1 MDNTKTAQTPEPQ
14 PQKEEE
20 IIKAVSAPSVFAR
33 ETLLYVEET
42 GYIKNGTE
50 AQPADGRPKGYL
62 LLYVIAEEGRLEYQ
76 GQCYRLKPH
85 DVIFIDC
92 AKRHRYA
99 PAPGAGWEV
108 IYLRFSGSAA
118 PGYEKYITDH
128 TSCPVFSIDNQK
140 TVQSLFW
147 QIHSLHSKQADY
159 SELLISM
166 NIIRILTEICMFH
179 LSAPVQAAQYP
190 DVVNYVF
197 HHLNTFY
204 MEKITLDMLAEKFF
218 VNKHYLMREFK
229 RCAGKSIM
237 EYLTEVRLS
246 KAKNLLRYSSK
257 SIEEIAAETGF
268 CHATHFIRTFRRVE
282 QVTPLF
288 YRKQWTI

>member
-1 MDNTKTAQTPEPQ
+1 MENTKLPQTHTE
-14 PQKEEE
+14 KE
-20 IIKAVSAPSVFAR
+20 IIKTVSAPSVFAK
-33 ETLLYVEET
+33 ETLLYAEET
-42 GYIKNGTE
+42 CYIKNGTD
-50 AQPADGRPKGYL
+50 PNPVDGKQKGYL
-62 LLYVIAEEGRLEYQ
+62 LLYILAENGKLEYQ
-76 GQCYRLKPH
+76 GQHYFLKAH
-85 DVIFIDC
+85 DVIFLDC
-92 AKRHRYA
+92 TKKHRYS
-99 PAPGAGWEV
+99 PVSDTGWEV
-108 IYLRFSGSAA
+108 IFFYFSGAAA
-118 PGYEKYITDH
+118 PGYYKYVADH
-128 TSCPVFSIDNQK
+128 TNCPVFSIDNKK

-147 QIHSLHSKQADY
+147 QIHSLHNKQADY

-166 NIIRILTEICMFH
+166 NITRILTEICMFH
-179 LSAPVQAAQYP
+179 LSEPVQSAQYP

-197 HHLNTFY
+197 YHLNTFY
-204 MEKITLDMLAEKFF
+204 MDKITLDMLAEKFF

-268 CHATHFIRTFRRVE
+268 CHATHFIRTFRKSE

-288 YRKQWTI
+288 YRKQWSI

>member
-1 MDNTKTAQTPEPQ
+1 MENPKMVQTHQTQAEP
-14 PQKEEE
+14 E
-20 IIKAVSAPSVFAR
+20 IIRTASAPSVFAK
-33 ETLLYVEET
+33 ETLLYAEET

-50 AQPADGRPKGYL
+50 ADPGEGRQKGYL
-62 LLYVIAEEGRLEYQ
+62 LLYVIGEGGRLEYQ
-76 GQCYRLKPH
+76 GQTYALKPH

-92 AKRHRYA
+92 TKRHRYA

-108 IYLRFSGSAA
+108 IYLRFGGSAA
-118 PGYEKYITDH
+118 AGYHKYITDH
-128 TSCPVFSIDNQK
+128 TRCPVFSIDNQK

-166 NIIRILTEICMFH
+166 NITRILTEICMFH
-179 LSAPVQAAQYP
+179 LDAPVQSAQYP

-197 HHLNTFY
+197 YHLNTYY

-237 EYLTEVRLS
+237 EYLTEVRLN
-246 KAKNLLRYSSK
+246 KAKNLLRYSAK

-268 CHATHFIRTFRRVE
+268 CHATHFIRTFRKSE

-288 YRKQWTI
+288 YRKQWSI